1 LSGSFL
7 SLLVACSFA
16 HADPEACEDA
26 AHEFQSALAAL
37 RMRLPAIKT
46 ASPRAMAMRT
56 VPASFNP
63 FNRNR
68 MILRPPFRLT
78 RASAIDDG
86 GTRRCPRP
94 RHSPGHILA
103 TNADARIAV
112 LYQNDVF
119 GKDYL
124 VGLREGVGADRAGM
138 IIKEVSYEVSE
149 PTIDSQVITLQDSRL
164 YSSARR
170 ASD

>member
-1 LSGSFL
+1 
-7 SLLVACSFA
+7 
-16 HADPEACEDA
+16 
-26 AHEFQSALAAL
+26 
-37 RMRLPAIKT
+37 
-46 ASPRAMAMRT
+46 
-56 VPASFNP
+56 
-63 FNRNR
+63 
-68 MILRPPFRLT
+68 
-78 RASAIDDG
+78 
-86 GTRRCPRP
+86 
-94 RHSPGHILA
+94 LA